1 MEIKPI
7 TGINAVVSAPGSKSY
22 TQRALIIATLAMG
35 DSILH
40 NALLS
45 EDTAYVMDALKALGA
60 EIATKGT
67 DMVISGRAGHLK
79 DPRQAIYLGN
89 NGTAMRLLTGIA
101 ALGTGIVTLTGS
113 PRLCERPIKPLITA
127 LQTIGVDAEGCG
139 ANGLSPVIVHARRPR
154 GGTVTLADIESSQY
168 VSSLL
173 LCAPFAENDTIIE
186 LTGEIPSLPYVAM
199 TVAVMEAFGVTVDHE
214 RTERYVVK
222 SGQRYH
228 ARNYEIEGDYS
239 SASYFFLA
247 AAVTRGRVRV
257 QRLNP
262 QTLQGDRGF
271 LPLLEQLGC
280 TVTTGEDW
288 LEVQGRGLA
297 SGDFTFNLGA
307 MPDMVPTLAALAAV
321 RPGRTVITHVPHLR
335 AKESNRLEALVTELK
350 NVGIRAEET
359 ADGLW
364 IEGGAPHGAVIETY
378 HDHRIAMSFA
388 VLGLAVPGIRIQ
400 DPGCVGKSFPA
411 FWEEL
416 KRLYG
421 R

>member
-7 TGINAVVSAPGSKSY
+7 TGINARVSAPGSKSY
-22 TQRALIIATLAMG
+22 TQRALIVAALAQG

-45 EDTAYVMDALKALGA
+45 EDTAYVMDALKAMGA
-60 EIATKGT
+60 EITATGTDVVIKGT
-67 DMVISGRAGHLK
+67 AGNLK
-79 DPRQAIYLGN
+79 EPKAAIYLGN

-101 ALGTGIVTLTGS
+101 ALGRGSITLTGS
-113 PRLCERPIKPLITA
+113 PRLCERPIKPLISA
-127 LQTIGVDAEGCG
+127 LKAIGIDAAGYG
-139 ANGLSPVIVHARRPR
+139 ANGSPPVVVHGRRPR
-154 GGTVTLADIESSQY
+154 GGTVTLGNIESSQY

-186 LTGEIPSLPYVAM
+186 LTGDIPSLPYVAM
-199 TVAVMEAFGVTVDHE
+199 TAALMEAFGVMVGHDRPEH
-214 RTERYVVK
+214 YVVK

-228 ARNYEIEGDYS
+228 ARHYEIEGDYS

-247 AAVTRGRVRV
+247 AAVTQGKVRV
-257 QRLNP
+257 ERLNP
-262 QTLQGDRGF
+262 ETLQGDKGF

-280 TVTTGEDW
+280 TVTMGKDW
-288 LEVQGRGLA
+288 IEVQGRELA
-297 SGDFTFNLGA
+297 AGDYTFNLA
-307 MPDMVPTLAALAAV
+307 TMPDMVPTLAALAAV

-335 AKESNRLEALVTELK
+335 AKESNRLQALVTEFK
-350 NVGIRAEET
+350 KVGVRTEET
-359 ADGLW
+359 TDGLW
-364 IEGGAPHGAVIETY
+364 IEGGTAHGAVIETY
-378 HDHRIAMSFA
+378 DDHRITMSFA

-400 DPGCVGKSFPA
+400 DPGCVAKSFPT

-416 KRLYG
+416 ERLYN